1 MDTVNWGIIGCGNV
15 TEVKSGPAFNKIKDS
30 RLAAVM
36 RRDAGKAKDYA
47 MRHNVPAWYDDAQKL
62 VNDPDVNAVYVA
74 TPPGSHAEYAIMAM
88 KAGKPVY
95 VEKPMA
101 TSYLEC
107 QEMIKVSEKTGV
119 PLFVAYYRRM
129 LPGFVKV
136 KELLDSEII
145 GKPLFFSIRFFTPP
159 QDEDFQSNL
168 PWRVIPEI
176 SGGGYIFDLGSHQL
190 DFIDYI
196 LGPVEQISSL
206 ALNQRNLYPPEDYV
220 AAGLK
225 CKKGVAGSAVWSFAA
240 PGHMKEDSIEVAGEK
255 GKIVFSCF
263 DFTDIELTV
272 DRETRYFKNLRPEHV
287 QQNLIQTIVDELQGK
302 GKCPSTGI
310 TAARTSKVLDEIIK
324 TGTASLF

>member
-47 MRHNVPAWYDDAQKL
+47 IRHNVPAWYDDAQKL

-168 PWRVIPEI
+168 
-176 SGGGYIFDLGSHQL
+176 
-190 DFIDYI
+190 
-196 LGPVEQISSL
+196 
-206 ALNQRNLYPPEDYV
+206 
-220 AAGLK
+220 
-225 CKKGVAGSAVWSFAA
+225 
-240 PGHMKEDSIEVAGEK
+240 
-255 GKIVFSCF
+255 
-263 DFTDIELTV
+263 
-272 DRETRYFKNLRPEHV
+272 
-287 QQNLIQTIVDELQGK
+287 
-302 GKCPSTGI
+302 
-310 TAARTSKVLDEIIK
+310 
-324 TGTASLF
+324 